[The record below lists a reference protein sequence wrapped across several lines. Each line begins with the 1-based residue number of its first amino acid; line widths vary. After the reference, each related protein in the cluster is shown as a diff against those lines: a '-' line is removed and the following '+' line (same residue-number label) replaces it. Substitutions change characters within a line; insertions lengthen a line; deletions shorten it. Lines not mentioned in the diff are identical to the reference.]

1 MLRYRYTLF
10 FCVAWPKSAP
20 PRSERSRATETERNA
35 IFFLLMSSCSLPQPC
50 LRIFRL
56 VVLTDFEVEVAG
68 MRTLR
73 FAHTCKRLSSVD
85 AVADGDGGRFGVA
98 VKGETAVPVM
108 GNQP

>member
-68 MRTLR
+68 MRLLR

-85 AVADGDGGRFGVA
+85 AVADGDGGQF
-98 VKGETAVPVM
+98 EVPEEEKTRL
-108 GNQP
+108 P